1 MKKSPCLMSI
11 GALVAA
17 CLFAGPAAAAS
28 DCLQLQLDAPA
39 PLCTGQPGSLT
50 ATLTNSCASRER
62 VQAAFTLDQQTIPA
76 NVHFSVAG
84 DATLS
89 KTLTIPVP
97 ASATTGT
104 HTLTVT
110 LTDRSGGTATASV
123 DLDVTSCSAP

>member
-1 MKKSPCLMSI
+1 MKKNSCLMSI

-39 PLCTGQPGSLT
+39 PLCAGQPGSLT
-50 ATLTNSCASRER
+50 ATVTNSCASRER
-62 VQAAFTLDQQTIPA
+62 VQAGFTLDEQALPA
-76 NVHFSVAG
+76 KASFTVAG

-89 KTLTIPVP
+89 KTFTIPVP

-104 HTLTVT
+104 HSLTVT
-110 LTDRSGGTATASV
+110 LTDRSGDTATASV
-123 DLDVTSCSAP
+123 DLDVASCSAP